1 MKLNLSFVT
10 IGNSFWGKG
19 KLSVLLH
26 KTKISMRKSICL
38 AIILAVF
45 CMEEVPAQK
54 IAKTKENPA
63 VKAYSDSLS
72 ALSAS
77 YFAYFRLWDDLN
89 IPAPRRVRP
98 IRHGMFLLRLFISC
112 LFRPLIMKL
121 L

>member
-1 MKLNLSFVT
+1 
-10 IGNSFWGKG
+10 
-19 KLSVLLH
+19 
-26 KTKISMRKSICL
+26 MRKSICL

-77 YFAYFRLWDDLN
+77 YFAYFRLPGGYVL
-89 IPAPRRVRP
+89 I
-98 IRHGMFLLRLFISC
+98 RLFISC